1 VIQAG
6 PNFKVLSKNPLN
18 EMCWSSPA
26 IAGGALFLRSVE
38 YLYCIKK

>member
-6 PNFKVLSKNPLN
+6 ATFKLLGKNSLE

-26 IAGGALFLRSVE
+26 VAHGSLFLRSVD